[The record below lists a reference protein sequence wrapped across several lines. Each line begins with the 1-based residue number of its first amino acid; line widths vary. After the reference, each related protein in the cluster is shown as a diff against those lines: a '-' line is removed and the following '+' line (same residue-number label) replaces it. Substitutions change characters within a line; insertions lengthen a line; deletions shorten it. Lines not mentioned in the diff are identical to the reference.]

1 MRAIKGRQ
9 IGSVGIMRPTALGKE
24 EHMSLTT
31 AKGFLFLSG
40 LWILLAMPLAAK
52 TVQIY
57 VTNRGGTTIDVID
70 AATNKVVHTIGN
82 IESPEVVRFS
92 PDGRLLYIFSRTD
105 PENNFLIVMD
115 RKSEKIVKKVPLS
128 GWANEAQTTKD
139 GKLILVCIRNTGTK
153 AEDTGA
159 LDIIDTTT
167 LEKVKSIPV
176 RRGLHDLAVTG
187 DGKYVAAG
195 APGGRF
201 LVVFDLQK
209 MEAAWEVQYDSGV
222 NPIAIENNPDGSGRR
237 IFVNLGALNSFSVVD
252 FAKRAEVVRIKAP
265 DEPTGFGAGRGCESN
280 AHGIGISPDQK
291 TLWVNSRPSN
301 SVFAYSLPDIKLLG
315 HVSLPE
321 QIVPGKPSRSGN
333 PAWITFT
340 PDSKTVY
347 VSSCGVKMVTAI
359 DVQKMKEVAR
369 IPVGEMPDRIST
381 LSLP

>member
-1 MRAIKGRQ
+1 MNWSVLKGRC
-9 IGSVGIMRPTALGKE
+9 GGRRHVWLLLG
-24 EHMSLTT
+24 L
-31 AKGFLFLSG
+31 LSAA
-40 LWILLAMPLAAK
+40 IPLAAA
-52 TVQIY
+52 TDLIY

-70 AATNKVVHTIGN
+70 ARTNKVVQSIGN

-92 PDGRLLYIFSRTD
+92 RDGRLLYIFSREL
-105 PENNFLIVMD
+105 ENALIVMD
-115 RKSEKIVKKVPLS
+115 RKSGKMVKKVPLS

-139 GKLILVCIRNTGTK
+139 GKLILVCIRNTGTT
-153 AEDTGA
+153 AEDAGA
-159 LDIIDTTT
+159 LDIIDATT
-167 LEKVKSIPV
+167 LKKVKSIPV
-176 RRGLHDLAVTG
+176 RRGLHDLAVTA

-252 FAKRAEVVRIKAP
+252 FAKRAEVARIKAP

-340 PDSKTVY
+340 SDSKTVY
-347 VSSCGVKMVTAI
+347 VSSCGVKTVTAI

>member
-1 MRAIKGRQ
+1 MNWSALKRHCSGLMHVWPLLGMLSAAIPLMA
-9 IGSVGIMRPTALGKE
+9 STAL
-24 EHMSLTT
+24 
-31 AKGFLFLSG
+31 
-40 LWILLAMPLAAK
+40 
-52 TVQIY
+52 IY
-57 VTNRGGTTIDVID
+57 VANRGGTTIDVID

-92 PDGRLLYIFSRTD
+92 PDGRQLYIFSRA
-105 PENNFLIVMD
+105 ENFLIVMD
-115 RKSEKIVKKVPLS
+115 RKSGKIIKKVPLS

-139 GKLILVCIRNTGTK
+139 GKLILICIRNTGIK
-153 AEDTGA
+153 AEDVGA
-159 LDIIDTTT
+159 LDIIDSTT
-167 LEKVKSIPV
+167 LEKIKSIPV
-176 RRGLHDLAVTG
+176 RRGLHDLAVTA

-209 MEAAWEVQYDSGV
+209 MEAAWEVQYDSSV

-237 IFVNLGALNSFSVVD
+237 IFVNLGPLNSFSVVD
-252 FAKRAEVVRIKAP
+252 FAKRAEVARIKAP
-265 DEPTGFGAGRGCESN
+265 DEPTGFGDGRGCESN

-340 PDSKTVY
+340 PDSRTVY
-347 VSSCGVKMVTAI
+347 VSSCGVKTVTAI

-381 LSLP
+381 LALP

>member
-1 MRAIKGRQ
+1 MRQQRKLFLLGLSLALGMTTTWAALAA
-9 IGSVGIMRPTALGKE
+9 STAL
-24 EHMSLTT
+24 
-31 AKGFLFLSG
+31 
-40 LWILLAMPLAAK
+40 
-52 TVQIY
+52 IY

-105 PENNFLIVMD
+105 PETNFLIVMD
-115 RKSEKIVKKVPLS
+115 RKSEKIVKRVPLS

-153 AEDTGA
+153 AEDAGA
-159 LDIIDTTT
+159 LDVIDATT

-176 RRGLHDLAVTG
+176 RRGLHDLAVTA

-195 APGGRF
+195 APGGCF
-201 LVVFDLQK
+201 IVVFDLKK

-237 IFVNLGALNSFSVVD
+237 IFVTLGAWNSFSVVD
-252 FAKRAEVVRIKAP
+252 FAKRAEVARIKAP
-265 DEPTGFGAGRGCESN
+265 DEPTGFGGGRGCESN

-321 QIVPGKPSRSGN
+321 QVVAGKPNRARN
-333 PAWITFT
+333 TALITITPACKTGFGSSPGGDAVCAT
-340 PDSKTVY
+340 PVHETKKQ
-347 VSSCGVKMVTAI
+347 G
-359 DVQKMKEVAR
+359 
-369 IPVGEMPDRIST
+369 RISAC
-381 LSLP
+381 

>member
-1 MRAIKGRQ
+1 MKKYFCGRSGVWLLLGMVFAAVPL
-9 IGSVGIMRPTALGKE
+9 IAATAR
-24 EHMSLTT
+24 
-31 AKGFLFLSG
+31 
-40 LWILLAMPLAAK
+40 
-52 TVQIY
+52 IY

-92 PDGRLLYIFSRTD
+92 PDGRQLYIFSRA
-105 PENNFLIVMD
+105 ENFLIVMD

-153 AEDTGA
+153 AEDAGA

-187 DGKYVAAG
+187 DGKFVAAG

-209 MEAAWEVQYDSGV
+209 METAWEVQYDSGV

-237 IFVNLGALNSFSVVD
+237 IFVNLGSTNSFSVVD
-252 FAKRAEVVRIKAP
+252 FAKRAEVARIKAP
-265 DEPTGFGAGRGCESN
+265 DEPKGFGGVRGCESDG
-280 AHGIGISPDQK
+280 HGIGIAPDQK
-291 TLWVNSRPSN
+291 TLWVNSKPAN
-301 SVFAYSLPDIKLLG
+301 SVFAYSLPEIKLLG

-321 QIVPGKPSRSGN
+321 QIVPGKPNRAGS

-347 VSSCGVKMVTAI
+347 VSSCGVKTVTAI
-359 DVQKMKEVAR
+359 DVQKMKEVVR

-381 LSLP
+381 LALP

>member
-1 MRAIKGRQ
+1 MHVWPLLGILSTAIPLTA
-9 IGSVGIMRPTALGKE
+9 STAL
-24 EHMSLTT
+24 
-31 AKGFLFLSG
+31 
-40 LWILLAMPLAAK
+40 
-52 TVQIY
+52 IY
-57 VTNRGGTTIDVID
+57 VANRGGTTIDVID

-92 PDGRLLYIFSRTD
+92 PDGSQLYIFSRA
-105 PENNFLIVMD
+105 ENFLIVMD
-115 RKSEKIVKKVPLS
+115 RKSEKIIKKVPLS

-139 GKLILVCIRNTGTK
+139 GKLILICIRNTGIK
-153 AEDTGA
+153 AEDVGA

-176 RRGLHDLAVTG
+176 RRGLHDLAVTA

-209 MEAAWEVQYDSGV
+209 MEAAWEVQYDSSV

-237 IFVNLGALNSFSVVD
+237 IFVNLGPTNSFSVVD
-252 FAKRAEVVRIKAP
+252 FAKRAEVARIKAP
-265 DEPTGFGAGRGCESN
+265 DEPTGFGGGRGCESN

-340 PDSKTVY
+340 PDGKTVY
-347 VSSCGVKMVTAI
+347 VSSCGVKTVTAI

-381 LSLP
+381 LALP

>member
-1 MRAIKGRQ
+1 MPQQRKLLLLGLSLALAMTTTWAAFAAG
-9 IGSVGIMRPTALGKE
+9 TAL
-24 EHMSLTT
+24 
-31 AKGFLFLSG
+31 
-40 LWILLAMPLAAK
+40 
-52 TVQIY
+52 IY

-70 AATNKVVHTIGN
+70 AATNKVVHSIGN

-105 PENNFLIVMD
+105 PDNNFLIVMD

-128 GWANEAQTTKD
+128 GWANEAQTTRD

-159 LDIIDTTT
+159 LDIIDAAT
-167 LEKVKSIPV
+167 LKVKSIPV
-176 RRGLHDLAVTG
+176 RRGLHDLAITA
-187 DGKYVAAG
+187 DGKYAAAG

-209 MEAAWEVQYDSGV
+209 METAWELQYDTGL

-237 IFVNLGALNSFSVVD
+237 IFINLGALNSFSVVD
-252 FAKRAEVVRIKAP
+252 FAKRVEVARIKAP
-265 DEPTGFGAGRGCESN
+265 DEPTGFGGGRGCESN

-321 QIVPGKPSRSGN
+321 QVVPGKPSRSGN

-340 PDSKTVY
+340 PDSRTVY
-347 VSSCGVKMVTAI
+347 VSSCGVKTVTAI
-359 DVQKMKEVAR
+359 DVQKLKEVAR

-381 LSLP
+381 LALP

>member
-1 MRAIKGRQ
+1 MNWSTLKGH
-9 IGSVGIMRPTALGKE
+9 SSALR
-24 EHMSLTT
+24 HVWL
-31 AKGFLFLSG
+31 
-40 LWILLAMPLAAK
+40 LLAMLSAVIPLAAG
-52 TVQIY
+52 TDLIY

-70 AATNKVVHTIGN
+70 AATNKVVQTIGN

-92 PDGRLLYIFSRTD
+92 PDGRQLYIFSRA
-105 PENNFLIVMD
+105 ENFLIVMD
-115 RKSEKIVKKVPLS
+115 RKSGKIVKKVPLS

-139 GKLILVCIRNTGTK
+139 GKLILICIRNTGIK
-153 AEDTGA
+153 AEDVGA

-176 RRGLHDLAVTG
+176 RRGLHDLAVTA

-209 MEAAWEVQYDSGV
+209 MEAAWEVQYESGV

-252 FAKRAEVVRIKAP
+252 FAKRAEVARIKAP
-265 DEPTGFGAGRGCESN
+265 DEPTGFGGGRGCESN

-340 PDSKTVY
+340 PDSRTVY
-347 VSSCGVKMVTAI
+347 VSSCGVKSVTAI

-369 IPVGEMPDRIST
+369 ITVGEMPDRIST
-381 LSLP
+381 LALP

>member
-1 MRAIKGRQ
+1 MNWSALKRHCSGLMHVWPLLGMLSAAIPLTA
-9 IGSVGIMRPTALGKE
+9 STAL
-24 EHMSLTT
+24 
-31 AKGFLFLSG
+31 
-40 LWILLAMPLAAK
+40 
-52 TVQIY
+52 IY
-57 VTNRGGTTIDVID
+57 VANRGGTTIDVID

-92 PDGRLLYIFSRTD
+92 PDGRQLYIFSRA
-105 PENNFLIVMD
+105 ENFLIVMD
-115 RKSEKIVKKVPLS
+115 RKSGKIIKKVPLS

-139 GKLILVCIRNTGTK
+139 GKLILICIRNTGIK
-153 AEDTGA
+153 AEDVGA

-176 RRGLHDLAVTG
+176 RRGLHDLAVTA

-209 MEAAWEVQYDSGV
+209 MEAAWEVQYDSSV

-237 IFVNLGALNSFSVVD
+237 IFVNLGPMNSFSVVD
-252 FAKRAEVVRIKAP
+252 FAKRAEVARIKAP
-265 DEPTGFGAGRGCESN
+265 DEPTGFGGGRGCESN

-301 SVFAYSLPDIKLLG
+301 SVFVYSLPDIKLLG

-321 QIVPGKPSRSGN
+321 QPVPGKPSRSGN

-340 PDSKTVY
+340 PDSRTVY
-347 VSSCGVKMVTAI
+347 VSSCGVKTVTAI

-381 LSLP
+381 LALP

>member
-1 MRAIKGRQ
+1 MRLQRKLFLLGLSLALGMTTTWAALAA
-9 IGSVGIMRPTALGKE
+9 GAGTAL
-24 EHMSLTT
+24 
-31 AKGFLFLSG
+31 
-40 LWILLAMPLAAK
+40 
-52 TVQIY
+52 IY

-105 PENNFLIVMD
+105 PESNFLIVMD

-159 LDIIDTTT
+159 LDIIDATT

-176 RRGLHDLAVTG
+176 RRGLHDLAVTA

-201 LVVFDLQK
+201 VVVFDLQK
-209 MEAAWEVQYDSGV
+209 KEAAWEVQYDTGV

-252 FAKRAEVVRIKAP
+252 FAKRAEVARIKAP
-265 DEPTGFGAGRGCESN
+265 DEPTGFGGGRGCESN

-321 QIVPGKPSRSGN
+321 QVVPGKPSRSGN

-347 VSSCGVKMVTAI
+347 VSSCGVKTVTAI

-381 LSLP
+381 LALP